1 MSNRTVM
8 REKLASVLA
17 DRQTEVLSEVIG
29 MTNKDLVRYALLVE
43 RAAGHLEGEIVPVCF
58 CSRVRPS
65 VREAVKKAGYRLLLS
80 SGRMM

>member
-1 MSNRTVM
+1 MSNRTIM

-17 DRQTEVLSEVIG
+17 DRQTEVLAEVTG
-29 MTNKDLVRYALLVE
+29 MTNRDLVCYALLVE
-43 RAAGHLEGEIVPVCF
+43 RAARHLEGEIVPVCF

>member
-43 RAAGHLEGEIVPVCF
+43 RAARHLEGEIVPVCF
-58 CSRVRPS
+58 CSRVRPT
-65 VREAVKKAGYRLLLS
+65 VRVAVQKAGNRLVFS
-80 SGRMM
+80 TARMM

>member
-1 MSNRTVM
+1 MANHRVM

-17 DRQTEVLSEVIG
+17 DRQTEVLAEVIG

-43 RAAGHLEGEIVPVCF
+43 RAARHMEGEIVPVCF
-58 CSRVRPS
+58 CSRVRPT